1 MTGLLERHPSHFVY
15 QLKKGDHSNLLH
27 LVIPAM
33 ENESFDLDLWEF
45 VNNRPILERS
55 RRVQLFN
62 SPPTDLKS

>member
-1 MTGLLERHPSHFVY
+1 
-15 QLKKGDHSNLLH
+15 
-27 LVIPAM
+27 M

-62 SPPTDLKS
+62 SPPTDLKSEF